1 MKEGPGMAPGPAPT
15 KRGMSDFRKALIW
28 TAVPLVALG
37 LTGFG
42 LRVIGRFSGGAG
54 LRVAFSPAI
63 VPLLWV
69 LAIFIATGFAIAGKR
84 QIAAGM
90 FAGIAI
96 GLVGVGLTC
105 FGSIVPL
112 G

>member
-1 MKEGPGMAPGPAPT
+1 MKEGPGTRPVPKKGGT
-15 KRGMSDFRKALIW
+15 SDFRKALIW
-28 TAVPLVALG
+28 TAVPLLALG

-42 LRVIGRFSGGAG
+42 LRVVARFSGGAG
-54 LRVAFSPAI
+54 LPVAFSPAI

-69 LAIFIATGFAIAGKR
+69 LAIFTAIGFAIAGKR
-84 QIAAGM
+84 QVAAGM

-105 FGSIVPL
+105 FGTMVPL